1 MFNWKH
7 EAWKRMEDHGR
18 QLVWN
23 ATGERTMNIDTLEQT
38 QIDKLELYDLKLLG
52 MSSRMDLLVMEMN
65 MLSQEITKTKK
76 ERDIEVQRRK
86 GYKEASEAL
95 SRESDRASE
104 DSVAAAV
111 LKSEVQVHR
120 YGSDSD

>member
-1 MFNWKH
+1 
-7 EAWKRMEDHGR
+7 
-18 QLVWN
+18 
-23 ATGERTMNIDTLEQT
+23 MNIDTLEQT